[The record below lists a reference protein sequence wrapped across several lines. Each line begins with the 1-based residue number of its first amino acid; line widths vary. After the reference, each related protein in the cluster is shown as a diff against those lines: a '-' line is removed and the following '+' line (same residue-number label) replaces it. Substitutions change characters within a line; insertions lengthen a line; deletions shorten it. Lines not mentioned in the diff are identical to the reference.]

1 MPISGANTLGDL
13 RQQKLRI
20 SCAKCGLRKQFDVA
34 ELIERCGRDAKLPDL
49 KNRLTQCDK
58 LDVSRLYDYCK
69 AVFEVE
75 K

>member
-13 RQQKLRI
+13 RQRKLRI
-20 SCAKCGLRKQFDVA
+20 SCEKCKLKLQFDVA
-34 ELIERCGRDAKLPDL
+34 ELLRKCGPDEKLPDL